1 MFKANSVGYDKDY
14 KGLDNSMGA
23 NNCFLNVVIQSLWHL
38 ASFRKNFQKFK
49 MHKHKKGKT
58 KKRASQMG
66 PPASEQEP
74 YQIYPD
80 PSSTGASAYPS
91 LDPIPGYPSMGG
103 ADLSAPVSHHVPTK
117 GSTGY
122 PTLGSTPGMY
132 PDPAAPDNNYG
143 VNSAYV
149 DPSQTAYPS
158 LDGVSHN
165 KFHEEVKAPVRE
177 NHTFHASKTKS
188 LAYPSFDNGG
198 NIISDENEPTASTQ
212 MPYRSSTFSKPEKE
226 MSLEETCL
234 FCNLLT
240 LFVNYEFDDSNILTP
255 SHVRQAL
262 DAITGNN
269 EIQGFAEGSMAC
281 AQETFE
287 EILR

>member
-1 MFKANSVGYDKDY
+1 
-14 KGLDNSMGA
+14 
-23 NNCFLNVVIQSLWHL
+23 
-38 ASFRKNFQKFK
+38 

-66 PPASEQEP
+66 PPPSEQEP

-80 PSSTGASAYPS
+80 PSSNGHSAYPS
-91 LDPIPGYPSMGG
+91 VDPMPGYPSIGG
-103 ADLSAPVSHHVPTK
+103 PELSAPTSHHVPTK
-117 GSTGY
+117 GSSSGY
-122 PTLGSTPGMY
+122 PSFGASGGMY
-132 PDPAAPDNNYG
+132 PDPAAPTSSSG
-143 VNSAYV
+143 ASSGYV
-149 DPSQTAYPS
+149 DPSQSAYPS
-158 LDGVSHN
+158 LDGMSHN
-165 KFHEEVKAPVRE
+165 RFHEEVKAPVRE
-177 NHTFHASKTKS
+177 NKTFHGSSAKP
-188 LAYPSFDNGG
+188 LAYPSFDDGG
-198 NIISDENEPTASTQ
+198 NIISDEYEPTASTQ
-212 MPYRSSTFSKPEKE
+212 MPYRSSTITKPDKE

-240 LFVNYEFDDSNILTP
+240 LFVNYEFDDSNVLTP